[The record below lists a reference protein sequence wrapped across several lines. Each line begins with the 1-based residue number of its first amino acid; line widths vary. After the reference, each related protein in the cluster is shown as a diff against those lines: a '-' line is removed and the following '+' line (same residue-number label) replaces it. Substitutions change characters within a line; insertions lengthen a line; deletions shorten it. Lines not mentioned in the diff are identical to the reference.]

1 MKYAFIMGSSAFVV
15 PNGVINYSDGN
26 FSKEILRV
34 RSIYHDDVPGSHLS
48 VDLDIDEPDGNNIR
62 IINNVAE
69 QYVGCQVTI
78 ERNRV
83 KVLKADGTIVIDVQQ
98 MDDESAMALQH
109 NIVAE
114 LEVNTPIAVIRIFGD
129 FKAGGLNISAEN
141 EKLFVNHNGYAT
153 SALAGKEL
161 QFTTN
166 GVVL

>member
-15 PNGVINYSDGN
+15 PNGVISYSDGD
-26 FSKEILRV
+26 FSTEILRI

-48 VDLDIDEPDGNNIR
+48 VDLDIDEPNGNNIR

-69 QYVGCQVTI
+69 QCTGCQVI
-78 ERNRV
+78 NERNRI
-83 KVLKADGTIVIDVQQ
+83 KVLKADGTIVINIQQ

-114 LEVNTPIAVIRIFGD
+114 LEVNMPVAVIRIFGD
-129 FKAGGLNISAEN
+129 FKVGGLNISAEN
-141 EKLFVNHNGYAT
+141 EKLFVNDNGYAT

-161 QFTTN
+161 RFTAG

>member
-34 RSIYHDDVPGSHLS
+34 KSIYHDDVPGSHLS

-69 QYVGCQVTI
+69 QCVGCQVTI
-78 ERNRV
+78 ERNRI
-83 KVLKADGTIVIDVQQ
+83 KVLKADGTIIINIQQ

-114 LEVNTPIAVIRIFGD
+114 LEVNMPIAVIRIFGD

-141 EKLFVNHNGYAT
+141 EKLFVNDNGYAT

-161 QFTTN
+161 QFTAA